1 MAVHSYI
8 KGLITK
14 LFVHSRFQSLF
25 TCIPTCTY
33 KTPADRQKYKT
44 VFLLLFCFYFQ
55 GGGVQ
60 IDYSFV
66 FVCFLI
72 SYRYH
77 VLFNLHFFNLK
88 RLCRHLFYILIKHN
102 IWTQLRI
109 HVPFSKRKHF
119 FFQLHCR
126 VQKIAIKYYSKFIG
140 LLNKNR

>member
-1 MAVHSYI
+1 MTVHSYI

-44 VFLLLFCFYFQ
+44 VFLLLFCFFL
-55 GGGVQ
+55 GGRG
-60 IDYSFV
+60 SNWLF
-66 FVCFLI
+66 FCFCFFLI

-77 VLFNLHFFNLK
+77 VLFNLHFFFLK

-102 IWTQLRI
+102 ILTRLRI

-119 FFQLHCR
+119 FFNYIVEFR
-126 VQKIAIKYYSKFIG
+126 
-140 LLNKNR
+140 R